1 MKYEKGDV
9 SIVALHF
16 SRTQLIAHFSKLKAH
31 FSQLKAQM
39 NRISAILLC
48 CVAVIAAAPA
58 IAAAQANPINSPAD
72 DYAASFRVTP
82 QGGELWFTTGQDA
95 PNGRSRIIKSAGCS
109 RDGFGAPE
117 RIADAAINMASQEG
131 GQGERIILNGASAF
145 ARCDGNYGIIASNR
159 EVNGRSHGNDLY
171 EIRYAGNDWQAQRI
185 DSLCSDFWD
194 DTPALSPDG
203 MVLYFASDRLA
214 PGMQRPDLFYSVRR
228 GGVWSA
234 PAYVHELNTA
244 AAEESPCIGEDGYL
258 YYATNVGGDYNIWR
272 VRLDPATWRPA
283 GTPVRLNLPGVNEA
297 GSDETHPLISPGG
310 NWFLFSSNRGKNGR
324 KDFDI
329 HWVKMPEADQ
339 EVALDVRLRTRD
351 ATTGVAADIT
361 VRDLAGGGTRT
372 ERSGTAGAVLLRFP
386 RHYGVDPGAD
396 AGLRAVILSARSPSP
411 AFVSSVDTLLFST
424 LCSGTLQHTLFL
436 WDTAT
441 YRTPDCRQ
449 EFPIYQVRF
458 FVTGYWCPT
467 TERFRGYAPCASLFT
482 DAGCVQP
489 PCGDHKLYDYVIE
502 QRPKYPDCI
511 RYDEFEQRGAE
522 FAREVDSA
530 FILLRE
536 AMRSAFG
543 IPCLSGAIR
552 SGKKV
557 KVEVIGTTD
566 PRAYKADCR
575 YSGETIDFTKS
586 FVQIEE
592 AKKPFFTGGTP
603 MKSLD
608 PTGNQLLSDLRAY
621 NAAVML
627 DSIWTESIPEYRS
640 LKRTGQ
646 IAVLAFGESI
656 STEATTYE
664 RQRSIR
670 VRVTLPEEEGGAT
683 AGLVPDPG
691 RRVVL
696 CSACVGGSEMPGEGG
711 R

>member
-1 MKYEKGDV
+1 
-9 SIVALHF
+9 
-16 SRTQLIAHFSKLKAH
+16 
-31 FSQLKAQM
+31 M
-39 NRISAILLC
+39 NRFTENFL
-48 CVAVIAAAPA
+48 CVAVLAAVSWLPA
-58 IAAAQANPINSPAD
+58 VAQQNPINSPSD

-82 QGGELWFTTGQDA
+82 NGAELWFTTGQDA
-95 PNGRSRIIKSAGCS
+95 PNGRSRIVKSVRCS
-109 RDGFGAPE
+109 PSGFGAPE
-117 RIADAAINMASQEG
+117 PIAAAAINAVSQQG
-131 GQGERIILNGASAF
+131 GAGGAIILNGASTF
-145 ARCDGNYGIIASNR
+145 AACNGKYGVIASNR
-159 EVNGRSHGNDLY
+159 EVNGRSFGNDLY
-171 EIRYAGNDWQAQRI
+171 EIRYVDNDWVAVRA
-185 DSLCSDFWD
+185 DSLCSPFWD
-194 DTPALSPDG
+194 DTPSLSPDG
-203 MVLYFASDRLA
+203 TVLYFASDRLA
-214 PGMQRPDLFYSVRR
+214 PGSQRPDIFYSVRR
-228 GGVWSA
+228 GSSWSA
-234 PAYVHELNTA
+234 PVYVHELNTS
-244 AAEESPCIGEDGYL
+244 AAEESPYIAEDGYL
-258 YYATNVGGDYNIWR
+258 YYSTNVGGDYNIWR
-272 VRLDPATWRPA
+272 VRLDPATWRPS
-283 GTPVRLNLPGVNEA
+283 GTPTRLNLPGVNES
-297 GSDETHPLISPGG
+297 GSDETHPLFSPGG

-329 HWVKMPEADQ
+329 YWVRMPEGEQ
-339 EVALDVRLRTRD
+339 EVTLDVRLRTRNATSGIATAVFARD
-351 ATTGVAADIT
+351 AATGQ
-361 VRDLAGGGTRT
+361 TRT
-372 ERSGTAGAVLLRFP
+372 EHSGEDGSLSLRFP
-386 RHYGVDPGAD
+386 RTYGSDPGAD
-396 AGLRAVILSARSPSP
+396 ATMRAVVLSAESPSP
-411 AFVSSVDTLLFST
+411 AFVSSVDTILFST
-424 LCSGTLQHTLFL
+424 LCSGALQHTLFL

-489 PCGDHKLYDYVIE
+489 PCGDNTLYDYVIE
-502 QRPKYPDCI
+502 QKPKYPDCI
-511 RYDEFEQRGAE
+511 RYEEFEQRGDE

-543 IPCLSGAIR
+543 IPCLAGAIR

-575 YSGETIDFTKS
+575 YSGQTIDFSQS

-592 AKKPFFTGGTP
+592 SRKPFFTNGMP

-627 DSIWTESIPEYRS
+627 DSIWTESIAEYRS
-640 LKRTGQ
+640 LKRGGQ
-646 IAVLAFGESI
+646 IEVQAFGESI
-656 STEATTYE
+656 STEETSYE

-670 VRVTLPEEEGGAT
+670 VRITLPEEEGGT
-683 AGLVPDPG
+683 IAGLTPDPG

-696 CSACVGGSEMPGEGG
+696 CSACAAGSWGVPEMSKK
-711 R
+711 

>member
-1 MKYEKGDV
+1 MNDERREFA
-9 SIVALHF
+9 VATIRFAALR
-16 SRTQLIAHFSKLKAH
+16 SLRPPQADCVRL
-31 FSQLKAQM
+31 
-39 NRISAILLC
+39 LLC
-48 CVAVIAAAPA
+48 CALLVCTGTATF
-58 IAAAQANPINSPAD
+58 AQGINSPSD
-72 DYAASFRVTP
+72 DYAAAFRVTP
-82 QGGELWFTTGQDA
+82 QGTELWFTTGQDA
-95 PNGRSRIIKSAGCS
+95 PNGRSRIMKRSRCS
-109 RDGFGAPE
+109 PNGFGSPE
-117 RIADAAINMASQEG
+117 RISDNAINMPSQEG
-131 GQGERIILNGASAF
+131 GQAGDIILNGASTF
-145 ARCDGNYGIIASNR
+145 AGCNGDYGVIASNR
-159 EVNGRSHGNDLY
+159 EVNGRSFGNDLY
-171 EIRYAGNDWQAQRI
+171 EIRRVGNSWNEQRI

-203 MVLYFASDRLA
+203 TVLYFASDRLA
-214 PGMQRPDLFYSVRR
+214 PGSQRPDIFYSVRR

-234 PAYVHELNTA
+234 PIYAHELNSS
-244 AAEESPCIGEDGYL
+244 AAEESPYIAEDGYL
-258 YYATNVGGDYNIWR
+258 YYSTNVGGDYNIWR
-272 VRLDPATWRPA
+272 VRLDPGTWRPSGA
-283 GTPVRLNLPGVNEA
+283 PARVNIPGVNEP
-297 GSDETHPLISPGG
+297 GSDETHPLFSPGG

-324 KDFDI
+324 KDFDL
-329 HWVKMPEADQ
+329 HWVQMPLDEQ
-339 EVALDVRLRTRD
+339 EVALDVRLRTRN
-351 ATTGVAADIT
+351 ATSGIATNIS
-361 VRDLAGGGTRT
+361 VRDLATRENRI
-372 ERSGTAGAVLLRFP
+372 ERSTLGGAVALRFP
-386 RHYGVDPGAD
+386 RTYGPDPGAD
-396 AGLRAVILSARSPSP
+396 GTMRTVILSAESPSP
-411 AFVSSVDTLLFST
+411 AFVSSVDTILFSA

-436 WDTAT
+436 WDTGT

-467 TERFRGYAPCASLFT
+467 TERFRGYSPCASLFT
-482 DAGCVQP
+482 DAGCVQS
-489 PCGDHKLYDYVIE
+489 PCDDNRLYDYVIE

-511 RYDEFEQRGAE
+511 RYEEFQQRGEE

-552 SGKKV
+552 SGKRV

-575 YSGETIDFTKS
+575 YTGETIDFTKS

-592 AKKPFFTGGTP
+592 EKKPFFANGTP

-640 LKRTGQ
+640 LKRGGQ
-646 IAVLAFGESI
+646 IGVVAYGESI
-656 STEATTYE
+656 STEETSYE

-670 VRVTLPEEEGGAT
+670 VRITLPEEEGNLV
-683 AGLVPDPG
+683 AGLTPDPG

-696 CSACVGGSEMPGEGG
+696 CSACGTGSIEMSG